1 MSFWVAIGL
10 VAALAAGWLLWRQ
23 QVLGRSVRA
32 WIERTLGGYRH
43 RANAPEPGL
52 PRQCRPGQQGTRVA
66 VIGGGL
72 AGIGAAATIAERGLP
87 VTLFERNAYLGG
99 KVGAWKVR
107 VGDQEQTVEHGF
119 HAFFRQYYNLNRFLD
134 RLGLRDRFRPIE
146 DYLIIDSH
154 NDVLSFGDA
163 EPTPVL
169 NIVDLA
175 RRGFFRWRDVLPSRT
190 RKPLEAF
197 VRFHMD
203 ETYESFDGVAFE
215 RFCNDAKLPPGL
227 RVSFR
232 TFARAFFSDEADLS
246 TADVLRAF
254 HFYYLGH
261 DHGLMYDFPMGDY
274 ETTLLKPI
282 REHLR
287 QHGVD
292 LRLSTPAEGVQIGG
306 ARRFRVVDEEFD
318 WVVIATDIPGLQS
331 IVRGSDWLEERH
343 PGLAADLKALR
354 TSRGYAVWRIW
365 IDRSVRD
372 GLPTFINVER
382 KRLLDSVTVYDRI
395 TEEARCW
402 AVASG
407 GSVLELHSYALP
419 HDLQE
424 ESEVRSVFAD
434 ELQHYFPE
442 LRGLTISAEALQ
454 VRHDF
459 PAFVPG
465 QHTHRPQT
473 ELPVEGML
481 VAGDWVRLPYPM
493 THMEAAYTSG
503 LRCANVVFKKLGLQ
517 QEPIFTVAPKGLL
530 PPSPAR
536 QRPKEQAARN

>member
-1 MSFWVAIGL
+1 MSLWLAIGL
-10 VAALAAGWLLWRQ
+10 TGLLVAVWLLWRRG
-23 QVLGRSVRA
+23 VFSRSART
-32 WIERTLGGYRH
+32 WIERSLGGYRH
-43 RANAPEPGL
+43 QANAPEPGL
-52 PRQCRPGQQGTRVA
+52 PRQCRPGQPATRVA

-72 AGIGAAATIAERGLP
+72 AGIGAAEAIAVRGLP
-87 VTLFERNAYLGG
+87 VTLFERNPYLGG

-146 DYLIIDSH
+146 DYLIIDSR
-154 NDVLSFGDA
+154 NDLLSFGDT
-163 EPTPVL
+163 ETTPLL

-175 RRGFFRWRDVLPSRT
+175 RRGFYRWRDVLPSRT

-197 VRFHMD
+197 VRFRMN
-203 ETYESFDGVAFE
+203 ETYDSFDGVAFE
-215 RFCNDAKLPPGL
+215 RFCDEAALPPGL

-261 DHGLMYDFPMGDY
+261 DHGLMYDFPSGDY
-274 ETTLLKPI
+274 ETILLKPI
-282 REHLR
+282 REHLQ
-287 QHGVD
+287 QHGVQ
-292 LRLSTPAEGVQIGG
+292 LRLSTPVEGVRLGDT
-306 ARRFRVVDEEFD
+306 RRFRVVEEEFD
-318 WVVIATDIPGLQS
+318 WVVIAADIPGLQS
-331 IVRGSDWLEERH
+331 IVDGSDWLEERH
-343 PGLAADLKALR
+343 PNLAADLKALQ

-365 IDRSVRD
+365 IDRRVRD

-382 KRLLDSVTVYDRI
+382 KRLLDSVTLYERI
-395 TEEARCW
+395 TEEAQSW
-402 AVASG
+402 ADGSG

-419 HDLQE
+419 RDIQE
-424 ESEVRSVFAD
+424 ESEVRSVFVE
-434 ELQHYFPE
+434 ELHQYFPE
-442 LRGLTISAEALQ
+442 LRGFTISAEALQ

-465 QHTHRPQT
+465 QHAHRPAT

-503 LRCANVVFKKLGLQ
+503 LRCANVIFRTLGLQ

-530 PPSPAR
+530 PASPTR
-536 QRPKEQAARN
+536 QRSKEQAA